1 MYIVQFIG
9 YAVGSDYTAFALA
22 FASHPVDVVTAVA
35 VAVASRPVD
44 VVTAV
49 AVAVASALENI
60 QRLSCAGLD
69 HKGAHSCPV
78 LALHLLAAAAAAAAV
93 PEKGKAA
100 VYSPAA

>member
-1 MYIVQFIG
+1 MQVRLLYIVQLIG
-9 YAVGSDYTAFALA
+9 YVVGSDYTAFALA
-22 FASHPVDVVTAVA
+22 F
-35 VAVASRPVD
+35 ASRPVD

-60 QRLSCAGLD
+60 QRLSCAG
-69 HKGAHSCPV
+69 HHSCLVP
-78 LALHLLAAAAAAAAV
+78 ALHLLAAAAAAV